1 MKNWK
6 RWLLAILLTLVIAFV
21 YYYINLP
28 ALNIHSAGFWC
39 FVILMVFV
47 FAIVLSFRSV
57 WKSGHVSFG
66 KKGLDIQKGT
76 MGPYR
81 YLFYLGGVLLLIF
94 LIGSVLS
101 SPIIIPHPYTLS
113 GYALP
118 DILSLFH
125 PAYVQYILPGFYRCQ
140 WQPYRPGDTDPTYIH
155 SCPDSASLL

>member
-94 LIGSVLS
+94 SDRFCSFFTDYQCEEVSEAYAGGGTRFYSR
-101 SPIIIPHPYTLS
+101 YQRS
-113 GYALP
+113 G
-118 DILSLFH
+118 F
-125 PAYVQYILPGFYRCQ
+125 
-140 WQPYRPGDTDPTYIH
+140 
-155 SCPDSASLL
+155 

>member
-94 LIGSVLS
+94 LIGSVLFFADYQCEEVS
-101 SPIIIPHPYTLS
+101 EAYAGGGTRFYSRYQRS
-113 GYALP
+113 G
-118 DILSLFH
+118 F
-125 PAYVQYILPGFYRCQ
+125 
-140 WQPYRPGDTDPTYIH
+140 
-155 SCPDSASLL
+155 

>member
-81 YLFYLGGVLLLIF
+81 YL
-94 LIGSVLS
+94 
-101 SPIIIPHPYTLS
+101 
-113 GYALP
+113 
-118 DILSLFH
+118 
-125 PAYVQYILPGFYRCQ
+125 
-140 WQPYRPGDTDPTYIH
+140 
-155 SCPDSASLL
+155 

>member
-101 SPIIIPHPYTLS
+101 SPIINAKKYQKLMQVKERDFT
-113 GYALP
+113 A
-118 DILSLFH
+118 DIKEVDFKG
-125 PAYVQYILPGFYRCQ
+125 IKCQ
-140 WQPYRPGDTDPTYIH
+140 
-155 SCPDSASLL
+155 L